1 MSISAGIMILV
12 VLLAIGAL
20 LSARAGIRSI
30 QSARTVVFYRTR
42 RARMIA
48 GQQWL
53 GVSFV
58 LLIFTVAA
66 AVFGRPAVYQIF
78 PQAIPPT
85 PTSTQTAL
93 PTFTKTNIP
102 EATQTPNATIAP
114 APTLSETL
122 PSASQ
127 TPLPPAT
134 VALTFTSRPAAT
146 EIPPQTT
153 FAPSSTSTNAL
164 RTQATAGT
172 QTAVRQ
178 LFIAALSA
186 TPKAT

>member
-42 RARMIA
+42 RARMVA

-85 PTSTQTAL
+85 PTSTWTATSTQTPL
-93 PTFTKTNIP
+93 PTFTNTNIP
-102 EATQTPNATIAP
+102 TATQTSNATITP
-114 APTLSETL
+114 APTLAVTL

-127 TPLPPAT
+127 TPPP
-134 VALTFTSRPAAT
+134 S
-146 EIPPQTT
+146 
-153 FAPSSTSTNAL
+153 
-164 RTQATAGT
+164 
-172 QTAVRQ
+172 
-178 LFIAALSA
+178 
-186 TPKAT
+186 